1 MNRREA
7 KSHKAMVQQR
17 NEAVKQ
23 LEPLQSQ
30 LNAAQSAHARIRAD
44 LEAGFAKELAH
55 AEALQAGTAGE
66 LATAQQQLS
75 EAREQ
80 LEGAKK
86 QIAELAI
93 QVGNLEPAK
102 VLARRLAAKAE
113 EVRKL
118 DGERHQLL
126 ALVDLTQ
133 KSLAAA
139 EAVLGL
145 VPPDLLRSFT
155 AERPSQLGYAPPLH
169 RRATSR

>member
-7 KSHKAMVQQR
+7 KSHKEMVQQR

-30 LNAAQSAHARIRAD
+30 LNAAQRAHARIVAD

-66 LATAQQQLS
+66 LT
-75 EAREQ
+75 
-80 LEGAKK
+80 
-86 QIAELAI
+86 I

-133 KSLAAA
+133 KNLAAA
-139 EAVLGL
+139 KAVLGL

-155 AERPSQLGYAPPLH
+155 AEQPSQLGYAPPLH